1 MNLADKML
9 IQHLNPIV
17 SQEFK
22 VRIYITCI
30 YERVLL
36 IHVDTCSITPSPT
49 QPVLQTTTLTPLP
62 HIQPWACFLPKNY
75 SDLMDIL
82 LFLTFLFGIFI
93 SSVFFAILK
102 FTL

>member
-1 MNLADKML
+1 MNLADKMH
-9 IQHLNPIV
+9 IQHLIPIV

-22 VRIYITCI
+22 VRIDITCI
-30 YERVLL
+30 FDRVLL
-36 IHVDTCSITPSPT
+36 IHVDTCSTTPSPT
-49 QPVLQTTTLTPLP
+49 QPVLQTTTLTLLS

-82 LFLTFLFGIFI
+82 LFLTFYFKW
-93 SSVFFAILK
+93 VFFAILR